1 MLCDHLEGWDGKEV
15 AGRFK
20 KGTCVDLWPVHVVR
34 QKPTKQCKAI
44 ILQLEKNISSVVTNS
59 IKTLKNQSY
68 GKTPVNFLAS
78 SIHASPR
85 YFLSN
90 ACLLFKFP
98 LAQPP
103 GSLGPGTELLNRVG
117 SFKDSA
123 SLGLPLYHCRN
134 THENRPPPGSCSWF
148 VSLNCFPPAFSGL
161 APELDLLSIC
171 R

>member
-1 MLCDHLEGWDGKEV
+1 M
-15 AGRFK
+15 
-20 KGTCVDLWPVHVVR
+20 
-34 QKPTKQCKAI
+34 
-44 ILQLEKNISSVVTNS
+44 
-59 IKTLKNQSY
+59 
-68 GKTPVNFLAS
+68 NFLAS

-90 ACLLFKFP
+90 ACLLYKLP

-103 GSLGPGTELLNRVG
+103 GSLGPGAEFLHRVG

-123 SLGLPLYHCRN
+123 SLGLPHSLELAGLSLYHRRN

-148 VSLNCFPPAFSGL
+148 VSLNCFPLAFSGL
-161 APELDLLSIC
+161 APELDLLSTC